1 MTFDNSPASVELLE
15 AVSAFADTVLAPT
28 VVSVGSHFLDLG
40 RVERIDRL
48 AYLAHHIEDNPVY
61 AKWNRLRSLPEANW
75 LVAACNGFLARPR
88 YAGQSAARDVLFEEA
103 SPLWISPVWAVGTLA
118 AQSAVRIGWPTR
130 LSDGDADASKA
141 LPFIRRGKARRP
153 RPRQFFPSTA

>member
-1 MTFDNSPASVELLE
+1 MAFDSSSASVELLE

-28 VVSVGSHFLDLG
+28 VVPVGSHFLDLG
-40 RVERIDRL
+40 EWSEIDRL

-88 YAGQSAARDVLFEEA
+88 YAGESAARDVLFEEA
-103 SPLWISPVWAVGTLA
+103 APLWISPVWAVGTLA
-118 AQSAVRIGWPTR
+118 VRRAP
-130 LSDGDADASKA
+130 DALGAEQ
-141 LPFIRRGKARRP
+141 G
-153 RPRQFFPSTA
+153 T